1 MKKTLAFALVLG
13 SLAAASPAFAQAA
26 NTSTD
31 TASGSVTIIRPLTLT
46 KTTDL
51 AFGRVVQPRS
61 GTGTVSIAN
70 NSTTV
75 VGGSGAVVLSG
86 LTTSHAVFGV
96 SGEGA
101 QVVNVT
107 SPATFDLS
115 NGANTITVTLAPDWN
130 TTTNQ
135 VTLSGSL
142 GAAGSAT
149 LNLGGS
155 FNLPSTQASGA
166 YTGTFNVTVA
176 YN

>member
-1 MKKTLAFALVLG
+1 MKKTLALALAFS
-13 SLAAASPAFAQAA
+13 SLAVAGPALAQAA

-31 TASGSVTIIRPLTLT
+31 TANGSVTIIRPLTLT

-61 GTGTVSIAN
+61 GLGTVSIAN
-70 NSTTV
+70 NGTTV
-75 VGGSGAVVLSG
+75 SAGNGAVALSG

-96 SGEGA
+96 SGEGN
-101 QVVNVT
+101 QVVNIT
-107 SPATFDLS
+107 SPANFDLS
-115 NGANTITVTLAPDWN
+115 NGTDTITVTLAPDWN

-142 GAAGSAT
+142 GGAGAAT

-155 FNLPSTQASGA
+155 FNLPSSISSGA

>member
-1 MKKTLAFALVLG
+1 MKKTLAFALALG
-13 SLAAASPAFAQAA
+13 SLAAAGPAFAQAA
-26 NTSTD
+26 NTDTD

-51 AFGRVVQPRS
+51 AFGRVVQPTG

-75 VGGSGAVVLSG
+75 IGGSGAVVLG
-86 LTTSHAVFGV
+86 GQTTSHAVFGV
-96 SGEGA
+96 SGEGN
-101 QVVNVT
+101 QVVNIT
-107 SPATFDLS
+107 SPANFDLS
-115 NGANTITVTLAPDWN
+115 NGTDTITVTLAPDWN

-135 VTLSGSL
+135 VTLTGSL
-142 GAAGSAT
+142 GGAGAAT

-155 FNLPSTQASGA
+155 FSLPSSISSGA